1 MTNRTFSI
9 LLVLLSCC
17 SISFIGTTIWL
28 LLERNENE
36 SCSVDGFLHQGK
48 HGQIKLS
55 RNGNLELMNDKKWT
69 VYGSL
74 GSHVKNA
81 SPESCSERD
90 FCLGKFSRSLIKS
103 QGRPDKVINSIFQI
117 MVPQK
122 LQSRS
127 KKSLILRAIILTG
140 LLQIIQLHQ
149 LTASKMEKIFFGMVE
164 QRSITNNGR
173 LVLLDSGKLINKV
186 TYN

>member
-9 LLVLLSCC
+9 LLFLLSCC

-55 RNGNLELMNDKKWT
+55 RNGNLELMNDQKWT
-69 VYGSL
+69 VYVSL

-81 SPESCSERD
+81 SPVSCSERD
-90 FCLGKFSRSLIKS
+90 FCLGKFSRLLIKS
-103 QGRPDKVINSIFQI
+103 KGRPEKVRGTCVAVEPVVSASF
-117 MVPQK
+117 
-122 LQSRS
+122 
-127 KKSLILRAIILTG
+127 LRVYVTMRIRELGCLTE
-140 LLQIIQLHQ
+140 LRNH
-149 LTASKMEKIFFGMVE
+149 T
-164 QRSITNNGR
+164 
-173 LVLLDSGKLINKV
+173 
-186 TYN
+186 